1 MKMTRCFKKAY
12 GGSVFFSN
20 VTGALIENMRR
31 GGCMVAGFA
40 LHPPSSLIISVIKE
54 SVFSCQLLTLIHEL
68 ETRHQGLFFS
78 SSGFHPFEGVINWL
92 FKRWK
97 LMLERGRIL
106 SSQCQTAGC
115 QTRATTELIAHTLS
129 LRTCR
134 TLTLISSF
142 LSLGALTHAAPA
154 HAN

>member
-12 GGSVFFSN
+12 GGSVFF
-20 VTGALIENMRR
+20 ALIENMRR

-40 LHPPSSLIISVIKE
+40 LHPPSSLSALIISAVIKE

-92 FKRWK
+92 F
-97 LMLERGRIL
+97 
-106 SSQCQTAGC
+106 
-115 QTRATTELIAHTLS
+115 
-129 LRTCR
+129 
-134 TLTLISSF
+134 
-142 LSLGALTHAAPA
+142 
-154 HAN
+154 